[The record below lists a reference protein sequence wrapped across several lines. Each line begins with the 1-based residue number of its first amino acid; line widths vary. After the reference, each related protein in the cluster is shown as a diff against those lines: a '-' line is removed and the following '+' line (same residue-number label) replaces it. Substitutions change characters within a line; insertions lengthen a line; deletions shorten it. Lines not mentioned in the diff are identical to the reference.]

1 MDNKPSRLKF
11 YNFKNRQYKRQPFIL
26 EFNVFYRSFI
36 LCLYPPC
43 LDTINTFRGV
53 DYFLSLPSFKF
64 SYKDYK
70 EYHYE
75 NLTDNDWYN
84 LLEEEPF

>member
-1 MDNKPSRLKF
+1 MDNKPTKLKF
-11 YNFKNRQYKRQPFIL
+11 HNFKNRQYKRQPYIL
-26 EFNVFYRSFI
+26 EFNIWYKSFI
-36 LCLYPPC
+36 LCFYPPC
-43 LDTINTFRGV
+43 IDTVNTFRGI
-53 DYFLSLPSFKF
+53 DYFLSLPGFKF